1 MNQVTAIL
9 IGAGAR
15 GQIYARYAQEHPEEL
30 RIIAVAE
37 PKADRRFDVP
47 CLRYPR

>member
-15 GQIYARYAQEHPEEL
+15 GQIYARYAQDHSRGGTKGGP
-30 RIIAVAE
+30 A
-37 PKADRRFDVP
+37 RFDVP
-47 CLRYPR
+47 RLRYPR